1 VTRSNPRIIVRK
13 DDAFASNQMPR
24 NWKHHKGAFDKKG
37 RPIFR
42 NMAEAHESARRARGE
57 EGAQVHYDEM

>member
-1 VTRSNPRIIVRK
+1 MTRSNPRIIVRK

-57 EGAQVHYDEM
+57 EGAEVHYDEM